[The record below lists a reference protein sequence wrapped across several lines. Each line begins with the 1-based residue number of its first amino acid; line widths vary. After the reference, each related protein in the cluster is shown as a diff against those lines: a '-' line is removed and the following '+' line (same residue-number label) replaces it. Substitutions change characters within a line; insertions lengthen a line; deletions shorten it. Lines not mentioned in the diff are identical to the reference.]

1 MAWGKIGGIP
11 SAESEFALE
20 EMSLGPL
27 ATSFATLRDPR
38 VDRPK
43 DHLLLDIV
51 LIAICAVVCA
61 AEGWVDVAEF
71 GEAKLDWFSRF
82 LKLPNGI
89 PSHDTFGRV
98 FAALDAAEFERCFL
112 EWVQAVNVLTAGQ
125 VIAVDGKTLR
135 RSHDQRRGKAALH
148 TVSAWASA
156 NGLVLGQVA
165 TDAKSNE
172 ITAIPELLRLLDL
185 KGCIVTIDAAG
196 TQTAIAEQIVG
207 AKGDYVLALKGN
219 QKDLAED
226 VTRLFEWGHSI
237 GFAEL
242 EHDHVHSTTKGHGQ
256 VEIRDCWT
264 IADPRYVG
272 DLRQGRK
279 WKSLRSVAQVQ
290 LERRIGEHVTVETR
304 YYLGSL
310 SGNAQQIQ
318 NAVRLH
324 WGIENKV
331 HWCLDVSFNE
341 DASRIRQG
349 HAAENFAVLR
359 HLALNLLR
367 QEKTAKIGIK
377 AKRLPAGWSEDYLLT
392 VLAGAN

>member
-1 MAWGKIGGIP
+1 M
-11 SAESEFALE
+11 E

-27 ATSFATLRDPR
+27 ATSFASLTDPR
-38 VDRPK
+38 VDRTK
-43 DHLLLDIV
+43 EHLLLDIV
-51 LIAICAVVCA
+51 LIAICAVICG
-61 AEGWVDVAEF
+61 AEGWVEVAEC
-71 GEAKLDWFSRF
+71 GEAKQEWFSRF

-125 VIAVDGKTLR
+125 VIAIDGKTLR
-135 RSHDQRRGKAALH
+135 RSHDKRRGKGALH
-148 TVSAWASA
+148 MVSAWASA

-165 TDAKSNE
+165 TEAKSNE

-185 KGCIVTIDAAG
+185 KDCIVTIDAAG
-196 TQTAIAEQIVG
+196 TQTEIAEQIV
-207 AKGDYVLALKGN
+207 AAEGDYVLALKGN
-219 QKDLAED
+219 QKGLAED
-226 VTRLFEWGHSI
+226 VTRLFEWAQSI
-237 GFAEL
+237 DFAEL
-242 EHDHVHSTTKGHGQ
+242 EHDHVRTTTKGHGR

-279 WKSLRSVAQVQ
+279 WKSLRSVARVQ
-290 LERRIGEHVTVETR
+290 LERRIGEHVTVEAR
-304 YYLGSL
+304 YYISSL
-310 SGNAQQIQ
+310 PGRAQPIQ
-318 NAVRLH
+318 TAVRSH
-324 WGIENKV
+324 WGVENKV

-359 HLALNLLR
+359 HMALNLLR

-377 AKRLPAGWSEDYLLT
+377 AKRLRAGWNESYLLT
-392 VLAGAN
+392 VLAGAK

>member
-1 MAWGKIGGIP
+1 M
-11 SAESEFALE
+11 
-20 EMSLGPL
+20 LGPL
-27 ATSFATLRDPR
+27 ATSFATLPDPR
-38 VDRPK
+38 VDRTK
-43 DHLLLDIV
+43 KHLLLDIV
-51 LIAICAVVCA
+51 LIAICAVICG
-61 AEGWVDVAEF
+61 AEGWVDVAEC
-71 GEAKLDWFSRF
+71 GEAKREWFSRF

-89 PSHDTFGRV
+89 PSHDTFGNV

-148 TVSAWASA
+148 MVSAWASA

-207 AKGDYVLALKGN
+207 AEGDYTCPNCGAGAGVLALKGN
-219 QKDLAED
+219 QKGLAED
-226 VTRLFEWGHSI
+226 VTRLFEWAHSI
-237 GFAEL
+237 AFAEL
-242 EHDHVHSTTKGHGQ
+242 EHDHVHSTTKGHGR

-264 IADPRYVG
+264 IADPRYLG

-279 WKSLRSVAQVQ
+279 WKSLHSVAQVQ
-290 LERRIGEHVTVETR
+290 LERRIDQHVTVETR
-304 YYLGSL
+304 YYISSL

-324 WGIENKV
+324 WGVENKV

-377 AKRLPAGWSEDYLLT
+377 AKRLRAGWSEDYLLT
-392 VLAGAN
+392 VLAGVD

>member
-1 MAWGKIGGIP
+1 M
-11 SAESEFALE
+11 E

-27 ATSFATLRDPR
+27 ANSFATLHDPR
-38 VDRPK
+38 VDRTK
-43 DHLLLDIV
+43 EHLLLDIV
-51 LIAICAVVCA
+51 LIAICAVVCG
-61 AEGWVDVAEF
+61 AEGWVEVAEF
-71 GEAKLDWFSRF
+71 GEAKQAWFSRF

-125 VIAVDGKTLR
+125 VIAIDGKTLR
-135 RSHDQRRGKAALH
+135 RSHDRRHGKAALH
-148 TVSAWASA
+148 MVSAWASA

-196 TQTAIAEQIVG
+196 TQTAIAEQIVAG
-207 AKGDYVLALKGN
+207 GGDYVLALKGN
-219 QKDLAED
+219 QKGLAED
-226 VTRLFEWGHSI
+226 VQRLFEWAHSI
-237 GFAEL
+237 DFAEL
-242 EHDHVHSTTKGHGQ
+242 EHDHVHTVTKGHGR

-264 IADPRYVG
+264 IADPRFLG
-272 DLRQGRK
+272 DLRQGRQ
-279 WKSLRSVAQVQ
+279 WKSLRSVAQVT
-290 LERRIGEHVTVETR
+290 LERRIDEQVTVETR
-304 YYLGSL
+304 YYISSLPGS
-310 SGNAQQIQ
+310 AQQIQ
-318 NAVRLH
+318 HAVRSH
-324 WGIENKV
+324 WGVENKL

-377 AKRLPAGWSEDYLLT
+377 AKRLRAGWSEDYLLT